1 MNIQFAAQQLLQE
14 EEEDGYRSLRAMLAK
29 LGAAEDTVSMLV
41 DAVKRKILTPSTAV
55 EIVKQTS
62 GVTETST
69 VGGGSTAG
77 ATFTPGTGEQVAT
90 TKGFGKKKYQEDAPR
105 LAGSPAKTNKQG
117 TKNLTAYKNFGFTKA
132 PNAQEA
138 GEHIKGVD
146 VKSLWN
152 EEDELNE
159 SRAYSHFKRQTAIRS
174 RDQQMHE
181 AAKIISSK
189 LEEVNRLLEFAS
201 QMKQELSE
209 GEESLEYNRNT
220 RKVFEKIHGKVVEV
234 YSKVKNLK

>member
-1 MNIQFAAQQLLQE
+1 MNNQFATQFLLSE
-14 EEEDGYRSLRAMLAK
+14 VGAYDSLRDMLAE
-29 LGAAEDTVSMLV
+29 LGASQETVEMLV
-41 DAVKRKILTPSTAV
+41 NAV
-55 EIVKQTS
+55 EKGILKPSVAVQIVKQTS
-62 GVTETST
+62 GVVETST
-69 VGGGSTAG
+69 VGGGTTAG

-90 TKGFGKKKYQEDAPR
+90 TKSFTKKKYQEDAPR
-105 LAGSPAKTNKQG
+105 LAGNPAKTNKQG
-117 TKNLTAYKNFGFTKA
+117 TKDLTTYKNFGFTKA
-132 PNAQEA
+132 PSAEEA
-138 GEHIKGVD
+138 GKHIKGVD

-152 EEDELNE
+152 EEDSLNE
-159 SRAYSHFKRQTAIRS
+159 SRAYSHFKKQTAIRS

-201 QMKQELSE
+201 QMKQELAE

>member
-1 MNIQFAAQQLLQE
+1 MINNQFATQFLLSE
-14 EEEDGYRSLRAMLAK
+14 VGAYDSLRSMLAE
-29 LGAAEDTVSMLV
+29 LGASQETIEMLV
-41 DAVKRKILTPSTAV
+41 NAV
-55 EIVKQTS
+55 ERGILKPTVAIQIVKQTS
-62 GVTETST
+62 GVAETST
-69 VGGGSTAG
+69 VGGGTTAG
-77 ATFTPGTGEQVAT
+77 ASFTPGTGEQVAT
-90 TKGFGKKKYQEDAPR
+90 PKAFAKRKYQEDAPR
-105 LAGSPAKTNKQG
+105 LAGNPAKTDKQG

-132 PNAQEA
+132 PNAEEA

-159 SRAYSHFKRQTAIRS
+159 SRAYSHFKKQTAIRS